1 MTESIAREFRF
12 GELLR
17 FSFPSIIMM
26 IFMSLYTIVDGFFVS
41 RFVGTDALSAINIVY
56 PLISVFVAVAVM
68 FATGGSAVVSRQ
80 MGEGDAKGAKQNFS
94 LIILVS
100 LILTAIIMV
109 ISFCFLDPIIL
120 FLGADDSLLSYCR
133 EYLIILLL
141 FAPFSVL
148 QMLFQSFFV
157 TAGKPGLG
165 LSLTIFAGAA
175 NMVLDY
181 LFIVP
186 FKMGIAGAAFATAIG
201 YCIPAVG
208 GLIFFFRNKNGLYF
222 IRPRWRWG
230 VIWESSFNGSS
241 EMVTN
246 LSASVTTLL
255 FNIMMMKFA
264 GADGVAAI
272 TVVLYCQFLMVS
284 LFMGFSIGVAPI
296 ISYHYG
302 SGNKPYLKKLLKMCG
317 GFTLAGSVVI
327 FIVSFCC
334 STVIA
339 AVFSPA
345 DSAVFPMVVHGM
357 RLFSISF
364 LFAGINIFGSA
375 LFTAL
380 SNGKISAA
388 ISFSRTFLFTVA
400 GILLLSRLF
409 GMDGLWLSIPFAEA
423 VTVFFVLLFIRKL
436 KTQYGIF

>member
-1 MTESIAREFRF
+1 
-12 GELLR
+12 
-17 FSFPSIIMM
+17 
-26 IFMSLYTIVDGFFVS
+26 
-41 RFVGTDALSAINIVY
+41 
-56 PLISVFVAVAVM
+56 
-68 FATGGSAVVSRQ
+68 
-80 MGEGDAKGAKQNFS
+80 
-94 LIILVS
+94 
-100 LILTAIIMV
+100 
-109 ISFCFLDPIIL
+109 
-120 FLGADDSLLSYCR
+120 
-133 EYLIILLL
+133 
-141 FAPFSVL
+141 
-148 QMLFQSFFV
+148 
-157 TAGKPGLG
+157 
-165 LSLTIFAGAA
+165 
-175 NMVLDY
+175 
-181 LFIVP
+181 
-186 FKMGIAGAAFATAIG
+186 
-201 YCIPAVG
+201 
-208 GLIFFFRNKNGLYF
+208 
-222 IRPRWRWG
+222 
-230 VIWESSFNGSS
+230 
-241 EMVTN
+241 MVTN